1 MGWLSVNSNLLLPI
15 RLLSGDSTGRLNE
28 KDQSS
33 QHVETL
39 ETQEYPFQE
48 LETADDSLPKI
59 EADVVRATKQDP
71 DKFWIVVDDVVYD
84 CSNYIWEHPG
94 GKAVIESFR
103 GENCSWQFW
112 RFHPKTIMQEFGRP
126 LRIGRTEGIVNRFKE
141 RPRFVGL
148 RKVGQDDDW

>member
-1 MGWLSVNSNLLLPI
+1 MGWLSENSNLLYPI
-15 RLLSGDSTGRLNE
+15 RLLSGDSKSDSASKT
-28 KDQSS
+28 QSID
-33 QHVETL
+33 HVDAL
-39 ETQEYPFQE
+39 ETREYPFQS
-48 LETADDSLPKI
+48 LDTPDKSLPRI
-59 EADVVRATKQDP
+59 EPDVVRGTKQDP
-71 DKFWIVVDDVVYD
+71 DKFWIVVDDVIYD
-84 CSNYIWEHPG
+84 CSDYIWEHPG

-112 RFHPKTIMQEFGRP
+112 RFHPKTIMHEFGRP